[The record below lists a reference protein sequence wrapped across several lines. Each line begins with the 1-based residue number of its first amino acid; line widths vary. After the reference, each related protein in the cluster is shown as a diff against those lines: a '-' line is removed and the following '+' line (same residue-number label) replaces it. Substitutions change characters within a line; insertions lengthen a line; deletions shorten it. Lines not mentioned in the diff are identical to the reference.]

1 MKKNTKMQF
10 TALILIL
17 VFLCAI
23 FISCAEKNDANTK
36 SPDNINANDA
46 NNNSANAAA
55 DSVSVEEAYPYPEYD
70 FKGAVIN
77 VLARKDGWYEGSQ
90 DLNDLTVEEI
100 NGEVLNDAVYNRTKK
115 VEEKYNFSLKII
127 PVADPVAT
135 VQKSIK
141 AGDDE
146 YQMIQEKLM
155 FMSQTL
161 APQNYLR
168 NLQGVLSLNLD
179 APWYNQNAIKDLS
192 INKKITVL
200 AGDMTINDKGG
211 VIMAVFSKKLSEQY
225 GLENLYNTVK
235 DGKWTLDKL
244 YELMLVTT
252 VDLNGDGKLTL
263 KDDQWGLAIEDYG
276 GWMFSAASGNRLAT
290 LDENG
295 IPYMTHLTEKNISD
309 YERIKKI
316 MYEKFGRVVT
326 PEDEEHVRV
335 FVENRCFIS
344 VDMLSSIAM
353 LRGMDDDFGIIPL
366 PKQDET
372 QKDYITT
379 ISPWVS
385 RFFAIPSTCQNT
397 EMVGAV
403 IDAMSRESGNTVMP
417 AYYNNLLNQKIARD
431 EESIEMLKNIFDSV
445 IYDIGS
451 VFNWGNIWDEQ
462 HHFFAG
468 KKEDYISY
476 HEKIAGKIQ
485 SALDKTIETMQQF
498 D

>member
-1 MKKNTKMQF
+1 MKKIKF
-10 TALILIL
+10 IALILLFIL
-17 VFLCAI
+17 CFIL
-23 FISCAEKNDANTK
+23 ISCADKTETKANI
-36 SPDNINANDA
+36 PDNGNANDMQENPIEA
-46 NNNSANAAA
+46 VNPL
-55 DSVSVEEAYPYPEYD
+55 EELYPYLEYD

-77 VLARKDGWYEGSQ
+77 VLARKDGWYDGSQ
-90 DLNDLTVEEI
+90 DLDDLTVEEI

-115 VEEKYNFSLKII
+115 VEEKYNFQIKITPAKE
-127 PVADPVAT
+127 PVTT

-161 APQNYLR
+161 VPQNYLY
-168 NLQGVLSLNLD
+168 NLQTVLSLNLD

-200 AGDMTINDKGG
+200 AGDMTVNDKGG
-211 VIMAVFSKKLSEQY
+211 VIMAVFSKKLSAQY
-225 GLENLYNTVK
+225 GLENLYNTVRS
-235 DGKWTLDKL
+235 GKWTLDKMH
-244 YELMLVTT
+244 ELMLITT
-252 VDLNGDGKLTL
+252 VDLNGDGKFTL

-276 GWMFSAASGNRLAT
+276 GWMLSAASGNRLAA

-295 IPYMTHLTEKNISD
+295 IPYMTHLTEKNIND

-316 MYEKFGRVVT
+316 MYEAYGKVT
-326 PEDEEHVRV
+326 TPDDEDHVKV
-335 FVENRCFIS
+335 FVENRAFLS

-353 LRGMDDDFGIIPL
+353 LRGMEEDFGIIPL
-366 PKQDET
+366 PKQDEV
-372 QKDYITT
+372 QKNYITT

-385 RFFAIPSTCQNT
+385 RFIAIPSTCQNT

-403 IDAMSRESGNTVMP
+403 IDAMSRESGAGVMP
-417 AYYNNLLNQKIARD
+417 AYYNNLLHQKIARD
-431 EESIEMLKNIFDSV
+431 EESIEMLKNIFASV

-468 KKEDYISY
+468 KKEDYMSY
-476 HEKIAGKIQ
+476 HEKIDGKVQ
-485 SALDKTIETMQQF
+485 KALEKTIETMQQF
-498 D
+498 N